1 MGSAMPGVE
10 SIGRPGS
17 GFLLW
22 LRVQRAKKIWTE
34 VWSAMLGG
42 GDPDLL
48 WIRIQGP
55 WPSPHL
61 LLKSLFSTWSSI
73 CWVICFF
80 YIESGSKGQ
89 KKVDPNPT
97 LLK

>member
-42 GDPDLL
+42 ADPDSRTLA
-48 WIRIQGP
+48 
-55 WPSPHL
+55 
-61 LLKSLFSTWSSI
+61 
-73 CWVICFF
+73 
-80 YIESGSKGQ
+80 ESASAAQ
-89 KKVDPNPT
+89 E
-97 LLK
+97 LIH